1 MTDLFVPVWLALG
14 LLLAIGA
21 MMGMAIST
29 KNGPMSLSPLLAFGA
44 FAATTMLND
53 HRGAL
58 AIIGLSLLA
67 FYVAWFAGIAVYMV
81 AAYLRHESETRKTIH

>member
-21 MMGMAIST
+21 MFGMALST

-44 FAATTMLND
+44 FAAVTMFND

-58 AIIGLSLLA
+58 AIVGLSLLA
-67 FYVAWFAGIAVYMV
+67 FYVAWFAGIIIYMV
-81 AAYLRHESETRKTIH
+81 AAYLRHELEPRKSVH